1 MTFFDS
7 QVVYGLVMT
16 SRTKGLTLVAI
27 SALLFSTPGL
37 FTRGVSASGW
47 DVIFWRGVF
56 GILFTGAYLVWR
68 GQLREQL
75 SRFGWTGWANALL
88 WSTGAIGYLQAYKLT
103 TIAEVSLIYGAAPIL
118 AALLAW
124 IWFGERPRNIVL
136 AASLLAFIGVAVI
149 GAGALGA
156 GHLLGDAL
164 ALWMTITVAISFNLF
179 RKYPDTPAA
188 ASAIVASAIALVP
201 SLIFGDPF
209 HTSAQDIAV
218 LAVFG
223 AVFSVA
229 SILLAEG
236 SKYLPAGETALMSNL
251 EVPVQPALAF
261 LVFAEWPSSGAF
273 AGGALILIAI
283 MVSSWPNRGTVLVPE

>member
-1 MTFFDS
+1 MSPNHT
-7 QVVYGLVMT
+7 
-16 SRTKGLTLVAI
+16 RGLTLVAI

-47 DVIFWRGVF
+47 DVIFWRGLF
-56 GILFTGAYLVWR
+56 GIIFTGAYLIWR
-68 GQLREQL
+68 GQLRAQF

-103 TIAEVSLIYGAAPIL
+103 TIAEVSLIYGLAPIL
-118 AALLAW
+118 SALLAW
-124 IWFGERPRNIVL
+124 AWFGEPPRKVVL
-136 AASLLAFIGVAVI
+136 AASILAFIGVAVI

-164 ALWMTITVAISFNLF
+164 ALWMTITVAISFSLF

-201 SLIFGDPF
+201 SFYFGDPI
-209 HTSAQDIAV
+209 HVPLNEIAI

-223 AVFSVA
+223 AVFSAA
-229 SILLAEG
+229 SVLLAEG
-236 SKYLPAGETALMSNL
+236 AKFLPAGETALMSNL
-251 EVPVQPALAF
+251 EVPVQPLLAWLVFTEIPSPAAF
-261 LVFAEWPSSGAF
+261 L
-273 AGGALILIAI
+273 GGALIIFAI
-283 MVSSWPNRGTVLVPE
+283 LASSWPQRQKPLPAVTPP